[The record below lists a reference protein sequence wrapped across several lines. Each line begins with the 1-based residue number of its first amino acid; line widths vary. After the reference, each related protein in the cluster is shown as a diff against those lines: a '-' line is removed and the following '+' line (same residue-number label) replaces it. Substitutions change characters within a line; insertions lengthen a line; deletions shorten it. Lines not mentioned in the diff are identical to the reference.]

1 MNNNNTALIIPA
13 ISVCAGSLLPKKG
26 RKNPVD
32 AFGLCCEVIKVQKIY
47 VQTISFELH
56 LQISDIEKS
65 FVKLLLVWTTAA
77 QPEYDVSC
85 GMHHPCSD
93 FQQFDTDRIDTVSA
107 HALR

>member
-1 MNNNNTALIIPA
+1 MNNNNTALITPA
-13 ISVCAGSLLPKKG
+13 ISVSTGPLSLKKG
-26 RKNPVD
+26 IEIPLTRSVSAVKLSR
-32 AFGLCCEVIKVQKIY
+32 FKY

-56 LQISDIEKS
+56 LQISDINKS

-93 FQQFDTDRIDTVSA
+93 FQQFDTERIDAVSA